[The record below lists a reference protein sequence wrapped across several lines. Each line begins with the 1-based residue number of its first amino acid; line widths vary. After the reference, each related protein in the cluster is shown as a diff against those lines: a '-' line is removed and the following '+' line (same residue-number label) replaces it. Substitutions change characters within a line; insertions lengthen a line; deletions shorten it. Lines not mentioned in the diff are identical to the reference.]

1 MPVRTSTPA
10 ARVPQTRWVRLPF
23 TEWWNGSTAI
33 HGNSPNGLRASESSR
48 AALNATPIV
57 SPRRT
62 LSRMPTVYFEDLEVG
77 SVHLG
82 RECVCDKDEMLEFS
96 RRNDPW
102 PFHVDEAA
110 AALSPYGG
118 IVASGGYII
127 TLWYRSLVEIYNTPR
142 TTWAFLGGLDW
153 KLKFRAPVR
162 AADTLRARVTVKDKR
177 PWIKPDRGTVT
188 LFNEILNQRS
198 EVVCTVEVMVLLATR
213 AEGAA
218 AGS

>member
-1 MPVRTSTPA
+1 
-10 ARVPQTRWVRLPF
+10 
-23 TEWWNGSTAI
+23 
-33 HGNSPNGLRASESSR
+33 
-48 AALNATPIV
+48 
-57 SPRRT
+57 
-62 LSRMPTVYFEDLEVG
+62 MPTVYFEDLEIG

-102 PFHVDEAA
+102 PFHIDEAA

-142 TTWAFLGGLDW
+142 TTWAFMGGLDW

-162 AADTLRARVTVKDKR
+162 AADTLRAKVTVKDKR
-177 PWIKPDRGTVT
+177 LWLKPHRGAVT

-198 EVVCTVEVMVLLATR
+198 EVVCTVEVIALLATR

-218 AGS
+218 AGSRNT

>member
-1 MPVRTSTPA
+1 
-10 ARVPQTRWVRLPF
+10 
-23 TEWWNGSTAI
+23 
-33 HGNSPNGLRASESSR
+33 
-48 AALNATPIV
+48 
-57 SPRRT
+57 
-62 LSRMPTVYFEDLEVG
+62 MPTVYFEDLQIG

-82 RECVCDKDEMLEFS
+82 RECVCDKDEMLEFG

-127 TLWYRSLVEIYNTPR
+127 TLWYRSLVEIYNTPSA
-142 TTWAFLGGLDW
+142 TWAFLGGLDW

-162 AADTLRARVTVKDKR
+162 AADTLRARVTVRDKR
-177 PWIKPDRGTVT
+177 PWIKSGRGAVT

-198 EVVCTVEVMVLLATR
+198 EVVCTVEVIVLLATR
-213 AEGAA
+213 VEGAA
-218 AGS
+218 AGSRTT